1 MSETSRR
8 PPSAASVRTSPRRA
22 ALAALTA
29 VPAVLVL
36 ALDQLTKHLV
46 ESRMTLGERID
57 VIGSA
62 VQWHFIKNSG
72 VAFSLGENSTLLATL
87 VAACITVFVLVIAVR
102 SRQRAW
108 SFAAGLVLGGAVG
121 NLVDRLFREPGA
133 GRGHVV
139 DFIGVGTFPRFNV
152 ADSAVCIGVALAVL
166 LLLRG
171 IDPWPARPGSAPAE
185 ETAEESAEERADEK
199 AEEKAKEEKEQA

>member
-1 MSETSRR
+1 
-8 PPSAASVRTSPRRA
+8 
-22 ALAALTA
+22 
-29 VPAVLVL
+29 
-36 ALDQLTKHLV
+36 
-46 ESRMTLGERID
+46 MTLGERID

-72 VAFSLGENSTLLATL
+72 VAFSLGENSTLLATA
-87 VAACITVFVLVIAVR
+87 VAACITVLVLVIAVR
-102 SRQRAW
+102 SRRRAW

-139 DFIGVGTFPRFNV
+139 DFIGVGSFPRFNV
-152 ADSAVCIGVALAVL
+152 ADSAVCTGVALAVL

-171 IDPWPARPGSAPAE
+171 IDPWPPRKGGDAARRTDDEASTPG
-185 ETAEESAEERADEK
+185 TAERTEDA
-199 AEEKAKEEKEQA
+199 

>member
-1 MSETSRR
+1 
-8 PPSAASVRTSPRRA
+8 
-22 ALAALTA
+22 
-29 VPAVLVL
+29 
-36 ALDQLTKHLV
+36 
-46 ESRMTLGERID
+46 MTLGERID

-72 VAFSLGENSTLLATL
+72 VAFSLGENSTLLATA
-87 VAACITVFVLVIAVR
+87 VAVCITALVLVIALR
-102 SRQRAW
+102 SRQRVW

-139 DFIGVGTFPRFNV
+139 DFIGVGSFPRFNV
-152 ADSAVCIGVALAVL
+152 ADSAVCTGVALAVV

-171 IDPWPARPGSAPAE
+171 IDPWPPRKGGSAARRTDDGARTPG
-185 ETAEESAEERADEK
+185 TAERTEDA
-199 AEEKAKEEKEQA
+199 